1 MAVQNITYDD
11 KTALNSN
18 NDIPNINKVTD
29 NDMNEI
35 KSVVNNNATEL
46 TNLPGTIIENGSNA
60 NGNYVKF
67 TDGTLICYKNV
78 SITANVNNAWGNLY
92 ENSTAVSLGS
102 WAETF
107 ISTPAMSVQTMSGSG
122 MWVQLINNTSTTS
135 CGNAFFTSATSGSK
149 TVLLSII
156 GVGKWK

>member
-46 TNLPGTIIENGSNA
+46 TNLPGTIIESGSNA

-78 SITANVNNAWGNLY
+78 SITANINNEWGSLY
-92 ENSTAVSLGS
+92 ENGTAVGLGS
-102 WAETF
+102 WAEAFYT
-107 ISTPAMSVQTMSGSG
+107 TPSISVQVANGSG
-122 MWVQLINNTSTTS
+122 MMIQLINNVTTTS
-135 CGNAFFTSATSGSK
+135 CGSIYFASATSGSK
-149 TVLLSII
+149 STYLSII

>member
-29 NDMNEI
+29 SDMNQI
-35 KSVVNNNATEL
+35 KNVVNNNATEL
-46 TNLPGTIIENGSNA
+46 TNLPSTIIESDSNA
-60 NGNYVKF
+60 NGNYTKF

-78 SITANVNNAWGNLY
+78 SISTNLNNAWGSLY
-92 ENSTAVSLGS
+92 ENSTAASLGN
-102 WAETF
+102 WAATF
-107 ISTPAMSVQTMSGSG
+107 ITTPSISVQVANGSG
-122 MWVQLINNTSTTS
+122 MMIQLVNNVSTTS
-135 CGNAFFTSATSGSK
+135 CGDIYFASATSGSK
-149 TVLLSII
+149 STYLSII